1 MKDLDIV
8 QPLHVAALLIL
19 KYLYVYYNS
28 NLISQ
33 LIHNPTIDVSNFF
46 LENWSDTTR
55 FLLIL
60 LMITEIYF
68 LSGVEH

>member
-1 MKDLDIV
+1 MKDSDIM